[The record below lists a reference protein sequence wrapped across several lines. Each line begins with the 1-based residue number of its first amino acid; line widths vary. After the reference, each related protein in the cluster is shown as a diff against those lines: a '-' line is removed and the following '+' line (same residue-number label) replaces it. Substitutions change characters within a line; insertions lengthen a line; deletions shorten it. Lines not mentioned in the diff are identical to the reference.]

1 MYKVLFINIR
11 VIVYIAFLSYYSIKC
26 SVLGPPSRFLFLQ
39 QEKRTRSS
47 QSHHDSLSFFS
58 LSASSRFR
66 SPRFINEIRTRMAP
80 LDDKQEFLLGKER
93 RSIPRWRFP
102 PYSSSLVF
110 AIHSRKRTLTSRR
123 KKRHKAKKLSDYFR
137 VFYSRTHARSL
148 AARSLTT

>member
-110 AIHSRKRTLTSRR
+110 AIHSRKRTLTEE
-123 KKRHKAKKLSDYFR
+123 KTQQKMSDFR
-137 VFYSRTHARSL
+137 VFYSRTHTRSL